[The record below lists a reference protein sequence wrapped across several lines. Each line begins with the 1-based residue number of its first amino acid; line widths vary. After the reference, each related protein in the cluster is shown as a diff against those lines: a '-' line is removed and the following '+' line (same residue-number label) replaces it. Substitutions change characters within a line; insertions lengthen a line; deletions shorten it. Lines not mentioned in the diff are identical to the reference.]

1 MLSQYAGKSEKTH
14 MQIGLLIIGDE
25 LLSGRRQ
32 DKHLGHCIEVLTQRG
47 LQLDWVRMLRD
58 DAAALQKALRD
69 IRHSGDL
76 CFSFGGIGATPD
88 DITRQCVAAAWEV
101 KLYRHP
107 DAVSAIE
114 ARFGDGAYPQRIRMS
129 ELPKGSM
136 IVPNPVNRVPGFSM
150 ERLHCLPGFPEMAW
164 PMLEWVLDNHY
175 PDLVASKEV
184 EYALVLQDA
193 HESELIE
200 MMETLLAKYEG
211 IKIFSLPRFLDN
223 DRRRLELGVIGQED
237 VARRAYEEL
246 KQVLTRQS
254 YGYTEQ

>member
-1 MLSQYAGKSEKTH
+1 MLSRYAGKSEKKH
-14 MQIGLLIIGDE
+14 MQIGLIIIGDE

-32 DKHLGHCIEVLTQRG
+32 DKHLGHCIDVLTQRG

-58 DAAALQKALRD
+58 DAAALQQAFRD

-101 KLYRHP
+101 ELYRHP
-107 DAVSAIE
+107 DAVCAIE

-136 IVPNPVNRVPGFSM
+136 IVPNPVYRVPGFSM

-223 DRRRLELGVIGQED
+223 DRRRLELGVKGQDD
-237 VARRAYEEL
+237 VARRACEEL
-246 KQVLTRQS
+246 KQVLTRQG
-254 YGYTEQ
+254 YDYTEE